1 MITVCRIAI
10 ISVACIIFES
20 PALAQQDV
28 FHGCAMEGTTKIKSV
43 QALNQLKNRHSAPSS
58 QDIDQ
63 SITFKAMLKTG
74 NDRNRWQNTQAA
86 EITGY
91 VAEIVPGG
99 KESVNCC
106 NSKMT
111 ASQCPYHDT
120 HIALVIDPKQ
130 QEKTRHVIVE
140 VTPRWREIKEKDGD
154 DWSHK
159 TLQKTLLHKWIKVRG
174 WVMLDVEHVNA
185 SENTTPGNT
194 NNWRATAWEVHPVTS
209 IEILPGPPK

>member
-1 MITVCRIAI
+1 MITVCRIAL
-10 ISVACIIFES
+10 ISIACFIFGS
-20 PALAQQDV
+20 HALGQQDA
-28 FHGCAMEGTTKIKSV
+28 FHGCAMDGTTKIKSV
-43 QALNQLKNRHSAPSS
+43 QPLNQLKHRFTAPSS

-63 SITFKAMLKTG
+63 SITLAAMLKRG
-74 NDRNRWQNTQAA
+74 NDRSRWKNTQAA

-111 ASQCPYHDT
+111 ASQCPNHDT

-130 QEKTRHVIVE
+130 QGKTRHVVVE
-140 VTPRWREIKEKDGD
+140 VTPRWREIKEKDGE
-154 DWSHK
+154 DWSHSR
-159 TLQKTLLHKWIKVRG
+159 LQKTLFHKWIKVRG
-174 WVMLDVEHVNA
+174 WMMLDIENVNA
-185 SENTTPGNT
+185 SENTAPGSS